1 MAQSSTKDT
10 QRGGDGDADG
20 ELQLEL
26 RLTDWLTDAD
36 TRWPHKMQH
45 AKRAQL
51 TAAKDKHKRFH
62 WPPSLSLSFSFSSS
76 LCASNSL
83 QSLQFFLI
91 SATSAAAAGAAAKLQ
106 AASSLLLSPT
116 KRGTRIRNAQQ
127 ISNDVH
133 HTQEKEGG
141 RQRVECSTGPQ

>member
-62 WPPSLSLSFSFSSS
+62 LPPSLSPLSFSSS

-91 SATSAAAAGAAAKLQ
+91 SATSAAAAVEAAKLQ
-106 AASSLLLSPT
+106 ASLLCCCRQLNVALAFEMHNKFLT
-116 KRGTRIRNAQQ
+116 MCTIHWRRREVGRG
-127 ISNDVH
+127 
-133 HTQEKEGG
+133 
-141 RQRVECSTGPQ
+141 

>member
-20 ELQLEL
+20 ERQLEL

-45 AKRAQL
+45 AKGAQL

-62 WPPSLSLSFSFSSS
+62 CPPSLSLSLS
-76 LCASNSL
+76 LTLSVHQTPCNHCN
-83 QSLQFFLI
+83 FFLFLPRQQQQQEQRQ
-91 SATSAAAAGAAAKLQ
+91 SCRLLFSAAVA
-106 AASSLLLSPT
+106 
-116 KRGTRIRNAQQ
+116 N
-127 ISNDVH
+127 
-133 HTQEKEGG
+133 
-141 RQRVECSTGPQ
+141 

>member
-62 WPPSLSLSFSFSSS
+62 CPPSLSLSLILFLSLCIKLPAITAIFSYFCHVSSS
-76 LCASNSL
+76 SRS
-83 QSLQFFLI
+83 SGK
-91 SATSAAAAGAAAKLQ
+91 AAGF
-106 AASSLLLSPT
+106 SSLLLSPT

-133 HTQEKEGG
+133 HTQAKEGG